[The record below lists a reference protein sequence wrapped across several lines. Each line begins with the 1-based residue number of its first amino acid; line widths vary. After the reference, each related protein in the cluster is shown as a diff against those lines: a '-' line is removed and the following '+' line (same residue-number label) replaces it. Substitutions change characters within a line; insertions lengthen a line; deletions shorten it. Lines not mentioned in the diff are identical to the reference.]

1 MSDLTSILSIVPNLP
16 PTISG
21 VGDYALCLAQQLY
34 QDFGIKT
41 HFIVGDCNWQNTGT
55 IGDFPIEK
63 LNDRSAST
71 LQAALLNHLPTTPV
85 LLHYVNYGYAKR
97 GCPWWLIEALEQWK
111 KQTPNAQLVTMFHEL
126 IATEPPWRSGFWL
139 SPVHRHLASQTAC
152 LSDRCITSAEQYAKT
167 LQTLSQQKHVDIL
180 SLPVF
185 SGIAEPQT
193 VLPLSA
199 RKKRLV
205 IFGQAGNRRRVYR
218 HSQSVLHQICQRLQ
232 IEEILDIG
240 VPTGLKLSAIGT
252 VPIVALGKR
261 PTAEISEILSTS
273 IAGFLHYYSGRLAKS
288 TIFAAYCAHG
298 LLPICHRPHP
308 DSDGLQAGQ
317 QYWTL
322 DLGVSSSNALQTV
335 ADSGY
340 AWYQTHQLSTQA
352 ETFADCF
359 AARSLDNSNI

>member
-1 MSDLTSILSIVPNLP
+1 MSRLPSVLSIVPHLP

-21 VGDYALCLAQQLY
+21 VGDYAFHLAQQLH

-41 HFIVGDCNWQNTGT
+41 HFIVGDCNWQNTGA
-55 IGDFPIEK
+55 IADFSTEE
-63 LNDRSAST
+63 LSDRAASA
-71 LQAALLNHLPTTPV
+71 LQAALLNHPPTRPV

-139 SPVHRHLASQTAC
+139 APIHRELASRVAC
-152 LSDRCITSAEQYAKT
+152 LSDRCITSAEQYAKI
-167 LQTLSQQKHVDIL
+167 LQTLSQQKHVDIP

-185 SGIAEPQT
+185 SGIAEPQS

-218 HSQSVLHQICQRLQ
+218 HSQQVLRQICQRLQ

-240 VPTGLKLSAIGT
+240 MPTGLELSAIGT

-308 DSDGLQAGQ
+308 DIDGLQAGQ

-322 DLGVSSSNALQTV
+322 NGGVSSPNSLQAV
-335 ADSGY
+335 ADSAY

-352 ETFADCF
+352 KTFADCF
-359 AARSLDNSNI
+359 AAR

>member
-1 MSDLTSILSIVPNLP
+1 MTIISFVPRLP
-16 PTISG
+16 PAIDG
-21 VGDYALCLAQQLY
+21 IGDYAFCLAKRIE

-41 HFIVGDCNWQNTGT
+41 HFIVGDCDWR
-55 IGDFPIEK
+55 DIEP
-63 LNDRSAST
+63 LANFSVETLRDRSAKA
-71 LQAALLNHLPTTPV
+71 LQTALLNHSPTTPV

-97 GCPWWLIEALEQWK
+97 GCPWWLINGLENWK
-111 KQTPNAQLVTMFHEL
+111 QQAPDMPLITMFHEL

-139 SPVHRHLASQTAC
+139 APIHRQLASRVAC

-240 VPTGLKLSAIGT
+240 VPTGLKLSAIGS
-252 VPIVALGKR
+252 VPIVVLGKR
-261 PTAEISEILSTS
+261 SPAEISEILSTS

-322 DLGVSSSNALQTV
+322 DLGVSSSNALQAV
-335 ADSGY
+335 ADRAY

-352 ETFADCF
+352 KTFADCF
-359 AARSLDNSNI
+359 VARSLDNSNI